1 MKKPNTFVNLTQ
13 SLIRYLNCPCQSFEP
28 MEDDDPIQN
37 AYRQARD
44 RGAREGF
51 LPVLVVVNETLWEC
65 LVMNSGQDSDADDFA
80 FDPGAVANYRNAM
93 LSAPLKSGRLVLDHL
108 TGVRREETSEDDMD
122 WDEEILGEMAG
133 GEAIDRF
140 CGYWDYST
148 KKTYP
153 LVLAEI
159 PVSHPWEI
167 FAWLPFGGWNEC
179 PDTPELMAV
188 SKYWFELYGAVTAV
202 ITHDV
207 LEYSLPAPAVDDAA
221 VKLAL
226 EHYAWC
232 PDVVDQGSEDGTVGT
247 LADTLRQ
254 STIWYFWW
262 D

>member
-1 MKKPNTFVNLTQ
+1 M
-13 SLIRYLNCPCQSFEP
+13 
-28 MEDDDPIQN
+28 
-37 AYRQARD
+37 
-44 RGAREGF
+44 G
-51 LPVLVVVNETLWEC
+51 
-65 LVMNSGQDSDADDFA
+65 
-80 FDPGAVANYRNAM
+80 
-93 LSAPLKSGRLVLDHL
+93 
-108 TGVRREETSEDDMD
+108 

-133 GEAIDRF
+133 GQAIDRF

-159 PVSHPWEI
+159 PVSRPWEI

-188 SKYWFELYGAVTAV
+188 SKYWFELYGAVPAV

-207 LEYSLPAPAVDDAA
+207 LEYSLPAPVGDDAA

>member
-1 MKKPNTFVNLTQ
+1 MKKPNTFANLTQ

-44 RGAREGF
+44 RG
-51 LPVLVVVNETLWEC
+51 
-65 LVMNSGQDSDADDFA
+65 
-80 FDPGAVANYRNAM
+80 
-93 LSAPLKSGRLVLDHL
+93 
-108 TGVRREETSEDDMD
+108 VRREEASEDDMD

-159 PVSHPWEI
+159 PVSRPWEI

-188 SKYWFELYGAVTAV
+188 SKYWFELYGAVPAV

-207 LEYSLPAPAVDDAA
+207 LEYSLPAPVGDDAA

-232 PDVVDQGSEDGTVGT
+232 PVVVDQGSEDGTVGT